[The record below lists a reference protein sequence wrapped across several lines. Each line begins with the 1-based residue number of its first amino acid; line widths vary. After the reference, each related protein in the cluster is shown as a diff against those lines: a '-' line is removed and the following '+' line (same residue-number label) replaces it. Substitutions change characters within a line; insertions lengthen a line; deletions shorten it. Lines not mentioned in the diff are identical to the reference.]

1 MMHITKNRAVNL
13 KPRTLITGKW
23 NQNRYQVV
31 KQLGYGSIGAVYLV
45 QSSHRLYALK
55 IGFDKMGIISEV
67 NTLRQLSSV
76 QGQSLGPF
84 FVEMDDWNGWT
95 FYVMEY
101 IRGQSVASFVKEK
114 GNEWIAVFMLQ
125 LLSELDQLHEQGYIF
140 GDLKPDNLIV
150 TGPSPRVR
158 LLDVG
163 GVTKIGRSVK
173 EFTSFYDRAYWGVG
187 SRKAEPSY
195 DLFSVAMVFFHVAHP
210 DVGLKKEDGIKQIER
225 KVSIHPYLKRYSS
238 IFSGAFRGVYAN
250 AQMMREAML
259 MIDSGTKNHHKSMS
273 RMEQKKARKRKK
285 KMLQWSF
292 VMTFLFLLFLLY
304 LLFKGDS
311 LLG

>member
-1 MMHITKNRAVNL
+1 MMHITKNRAVNI

-23 NQNRYQVV
+23 HQNRYQVM

-45 QSSHRLYALK
+45 QASNGLYALK

-84 FVEMDDWNGWT
+84 FVEMDDWNGLT

-101 IRGQSVASFVKEK
+101 IHGQSVASFIKNK
-114 GNEWIAVFMLQ
+114 GSEWIVVFMLQ
-125 LLSELDQLHEQGYIF
+125 LLTELEKLHQEGYIF

-150 TGPSPRVR
+150 TGPSPRIR

-195 DLFSVAMVFFHVAHP
+195 DLFSLAMVFFHVAHS
-210 DVGLKKEDGIKQIER
+210 DASFKKEDGIKQIE
-225 KVSIHPYLKRYSS
+225 KKLSTHPYLKRYHS
-238 IFSGAFRGVYAN
+238 IFHGAFRGVYPN
-250 AQMMREAML
+250 AKMMREALLSVDGGMQTDRCL
-259 MIDSGTKNHHKSMS
+259 MS
-273 RMEQKKARKRKK
+273 RREQKKAKKQKQK
-285 KMLQWSF
+285 KMVRFAIL
-292 VMTFLFLLFLLY
+292 MTFLFLVILLY
-304 LLFKGDS
+304 LQFKG
-311 LLG
+311 

>member
-1 MMHITKNRAVNL
+1 MMHITKNRAVNI

-23 NQNRYQVV
+23 HQNRYQVI

-45 QSSHRLYALK
+45 QASSGLYALK

-84 FVEMDDWNGWT
+84 FVEMDDWNGLT

-101 IRGQSVASFVKEK
+101 IHGQSVASFIKNK
-114 GNEWIAVFMLQ
+114 GNEWIVVLMLQ
-125 LLSELDQLHEQGYIF
+125 LLTELEKLHQKGYIF

-150 TGPSPRVR
+150 AGPSPRIR

-195 DLFSVAMVFFHVAHP
+195 DLFSLAMVFFHVAHP
-210 DVGLKKEDGIKQIER
+210 NVSLKKEDGIRQIE
-225 KVSIHPYLKRYSS
+225 KKLSAHPYLKRYRS
-238 IFSGAFRGVYAN
+238 IFNRAFRGEYSN
-250 AQMMREAML
+250 AKMMREALLSVDGGMR
-259 MIDSGTKNHHKSMS
+259 SEQRSMS
-273 RMEQKKARKRKK
+273 RREKKKAKKKKRKK
-285 KMLQWSF
+285 MARFAFL
-292 VMTFLFLLFLLY
+292 MTFLFLAILLY
-304 LLFKGDS
+304 LQFKG
-311 LLG
+311 